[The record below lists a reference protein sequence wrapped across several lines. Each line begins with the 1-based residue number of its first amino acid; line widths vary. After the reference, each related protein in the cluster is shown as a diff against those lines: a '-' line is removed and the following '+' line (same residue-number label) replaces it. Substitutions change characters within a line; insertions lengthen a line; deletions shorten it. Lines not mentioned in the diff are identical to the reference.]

1 MIVVGRGAAE
11 TRRRRAWAIFWKWEY
26 HFLQKFE
33 SIRPRD
39 ALARESRGEL
49 LVVCLPLDDKSV
61 RR

>member
-1 MIVVGRGAAE
+1 MIVVGGGGAE
-11 TRRRRAWAIFWKWEY
+11 TRSRRAWAIFWKWEY
-26 HFLQKFE
+26 DFLQKLE

-49 LVVCLPLDDKSV
+49 PVVWLPLSDKSV